1 MTDRPDKTL
10 LQRTLLFGP
19 GEEGPGSVGYR
30 GIDPGQLRK
39 MWLTTFTD
47 LTALLL
53 AFFVLQFSMSRLDQ
67 VQWQNLSDSFQQRL
81 EKITDSEAPVPQ
93 DSLTAGRP
101 DHIPG
106 DDLTYL
112 FSVIRQH
119 LNERGLED
127 RLNLEQHADSIT
139 LLFHAKWP
147 AEGAASQD
155 SELFTEVGTLIERLD
170 NRVDLS
176 VQVSGVPQDRAGV
189 AALNIARAYKSYL
202 VERGV
207 RNLSTIRAYSSTK
220 AHPGAFELNSSER
233 TDELL
238 TWFEFSIYAHL
249 GER

>member
-1 MTDRPDKTL
+1 MTDRPEKTL
-10 LQRTLLFGP
+10 SFFP
-19 GEEGPGSVGYR
+19 GEGKTGSAGYR
-30 GIDPGQLRK
+30 GIDPSQFRN

-93 DSLTAGRP
+93 DSLTADRP

-112 FSVIRQH
+112 FSVIGQH
-119 LNERGLED
+119 LNDRGLED
-127 RLNLEQHADSIT
+127 RLNLKQHAGSIT
-139 LLFHAKWP
+139 MSFQAEWP
-147 AEGAASQD
+147 TEGATTQD
-155 SELFTEVGTLIERLD
+155 SELFTEIGTLIERLD
-170 NRVDLS
+170 NRVGLS
-176 VQVSGVPQDRAGV
+176 VQVLGVSEDRAGV
-189 AALNIARAYKSYL
+189 TALNIARAYKSYL
-202 VERGV
+202 AERGV

-220 AHPGAFELNSSER
+220 AHRDEFEHSSSEGGSGQ
-233 TDELL
+233 L